1 MSYRFDCSIIV
12 QVSIYQVLTEKLSH
26 FEIDLLLKNFY
37 SGTMKPM
44 HPKILH
50 GLIVKNN
57 AAIFNAFI
65 EFPKPVSLNGHTY
78 F

>member
-1 MSYRFDCSIIV
+1 M
-12 QVSIYQVLTEKLSH
+12 
-26 FEIDLLLKNFY
+26 LKNFY

-65 EFPKPVSLNGHTY
+65 EFPKPVSLSKWSYMFLMINGLKANRLN
-78 F
+78 FRRL

>member
-1 MSYRFDCSIIV
+1 MLHRFDYSIIV
-12 QVSIYQVLTEKLSH
+12 QVSIYQVLTKYISH
-26 FEIDLLLKNFY
+26 FEIYLMLKNFY